1 MHEKS
6 LAYRFAREIML
17 TPMFRRCDRNTRP
30 RRFRRARSHFLCNP
44 HAISQITQQEPAGY
58 HEDIARYGG
67 QLDMVIRSLNI
78 VRHSQLAEPR
88 ASGGLK
94 DYERP
99 LSG

>member
-17 TPMFRRCDRNTRP
+17 TQCSGDATETLGLDVFVVR
-30 RRFRRARSHFLCNP
+30 RSHFLCNP

-67 QLDMVIRSLNI
+67 QPDVVIRSLSI
-78 VRHSQLAEPR
+78 MRHSQLAEPK
-88 ASGGLK
+88 AFGTLK
-94 DYERP
+94 DYE
-99 LSG
+99 